1 MKRFPFYRQF
11 DAMDC
16 GPTCLRMIARYYGRQ
31 YSLETLR
38 TLSDTTREGSSL
50 LSMSK
55 AAEKIG
61 FRSVGARIAFEQLAD
76 LQMPAMVF
84 WDKKHFVVVYKVRK
98 DKVYVADPGFGLMK
112 YEKDE
117 FIRRWI
123 GNNATEST
131 REGLILLL
139 EPTPDFYDQK
149 VADKQNGHRKGLQF
163 LLSYAAGYGKYFRQL
178 LIGILAASLI
188 QLAFPFLTQNIVDL
202 GIKNRNFNFV
212 FLVLAAQLF
221 LFIGKVT
228 IDIIQNWILVHL
240 STRINISLVSDFFI
254 KLTGLPIAFFD
265 VKMTGDLMRRIE
277 DHERI
282 DRVLTS
288 GSLNVLFSFF
298 NILVFSLVLWYYDL
312 SILLLFAAGSTLFFG
327 WILVFM
333 RKRKALDH
341 KNFHLLSEE
350 KSKIIEL
357 ISGMQ
362 EIKLHNAE
370 TKKRWSWEYIQA
382 RLFQLK
388 IKSLALYNKQ
398 TSGAQFINEAKNI
411 IITAYAAYLVITG
424 QITLGMMLSISYII
438 GQLNSPLLTMIDF
451 VYQLQDAKLSLERL
465 QEVHNK
471 APETSPSAV
480 QLPVPAQGDIILNKV
495 SFKYKGAKD
504 PLFEDLDLVI
514 PRNKITAIVGASGSG
529 KTTLMKLLMKFYPPD
544 KGQISIGRHDL
555 EHIGHQAWRA
565 QLGAVMQDGFIFNDT
580 IAENIVVGENQ
591 IDEQRLYESTEIANI
606 RTFIEEL
613 ALSFNTRIGQDGVGL
628 SGGQKQRILIAR
640 AIYKNPDFIFF
651 DEATSALD
659 ANNERRITEN
669 LNEFFC
675 HKTAVVI
682 AHRLSTVKGADKIVV
697 LDKGRIVEE
706 GVHEELIYN
715 KGPYYHLVKNQL
727 ELEKLAGYA

>member
-1 MKRFPFYRQF
+1 
-11 DAMDC
+11 MDC
-16 GPTCLRMIARYYGRQ
+16 GPTCLRMIARFHGKQ
-31 YSLETLR
+31 YSLDTLR
-38 TLSDTTREGSSL
+38 KLSDTTREGSSL

-55 AAEKIG
+55 AAEQIG
-61 FRSVGARIAFEQLAD
+61 FRSIGARIAFEHLSELQL
-76 LQMPAMVF
+76 PAMVF

-98 DKVYVADPGFGLMK
+98 DKVYVADPGFGLIK
-112 YEKDE
+112 YDKEE
-117 FIRRWI
+117 FIKKWI
-123 GNNATEST
+123 GNNADETT

-139 EPTPDFYDQK
+139 EPTPDFYRNEIAEEK
-149 VADKQNGHRKGLQF
+149 KERKNGLQF
-163 LLSYAAGYGKYFRQL
+163 LLSYASGYRKYFRQL
-178 LIGILAASLI
+178 FIGILAASLI

-202 GIKNRNFNFV
+202 GIRNRNFNFV
-212 FLVLAAQLF
+212 FLILAAQLF
-221 LFIGKVT
+221 LFIGKVA
-228 IDIIQNWILVHL
+228 IDIVQNWILVHL

-282 DRVLTS
+282 DRVMTS

-298 NILVFSLVLWYYDL
+298 NILVFSLVLWYYDV
-312 SILLLFAAGSTLFFG
+312 SILLLFAVGSTLFFG
-327 WILVFM
+327 WILFFM
-333 RKRKALDH
+333 KKRKALDH
-341 KNFHLLSEE
+341 KNFYLLSEE

-382 RLFQLK
+382 RLFRLK
-388 IKSLALYNKQ
+388 IKSLALYNRQ

-411 IITAYAAYLVITG
+411 VITAYAAYLVISG

-438 GQLNSPLLTMIDF
+438 GQLNAPLLTMINF

-465 QEVHNK
+465 QEVHNHQ
-471 APETSPSAV
+471 PETTKHAV
-480 QLPVPAQGDIILNKV
+480 QATVPKRGDIILDKV
-495 SFKYKGAKD
+495 TFTYKGAKD
-504 PLFEDLDLVI
+504 PLFQDLSLTI
-514 PRNKITAIVGASGSG
+514 PRNKVTAIVGASGSG
-529 KTTLMKLLMKFYPPD
+529 KTTLMKLLMKFYSPD
-544 KGQISIGRHDL
+544 SGQISIGRQDL
-555 EHIGHQAWRA
+555 NHIGHHAWRA
-565 QLGAVMQDGFIFNDT
+565 VSGAVMQDGFIFNDT
-580 IAENIVVGENQ
+580 IAENIAVGEEQ
-591 IDEQRLYESTEIANI
+591 IDERRLFASAEIANI
-606 RTFIEEL
+606 RSFIEEL

-640 AIYKNPDFIFF
+640 AIYKNPEFIFF

-669 LNEFFC
+669 LNGFF
-675 HKTAVVI
+675 HQKTAVVI

-697 LDKGRIVEE
+697 LDKGRVVEE
-706 GVHEELIYN
+706 GIHEELIYN